1 MCNTLLKNIQLNPND
16 SASVYFKEGL
26 QLDRNNHHF
35 KAYKF
40 LIRAKELYQT
50 KNDADSIALCNLA
63 IFKILRGN
71 EDTQEESIEFL
82 DDYHNYG
89 AKKKDSMKLMT
100 SNYYYASYYFEDSI
114 KTLTPHY
121 YKKSLVYAKGLKRE
135 SSQANI
141 YSNLGLFY
149 TSYKNDSAK
158 YFFEKALKTYPK
170 ENTTSLF
177 QAHLNYANF
186 FQKIKDYK
194 QALNQLKKAETYT
207 TDQFS
212 KNLRKVIYK
221 KYSECYSE
229 IGNSALSLK
238 YMQKYISVKDSLDLQ
253 AKNIAISELNKKY
266 NNAEQEKII
275 LEEQQKS
282 KERRNL
288 LIGAIIFIVLG
299 GTIGLLT
306 LKNSRKKQQLAEQE
320 KALEVQKNLTLLKE
334 QEITTINAMVSGQEK
349 ERKRVAEDLHDNL
362 GSVLA
367 TLKLHFENLK
377 MNQETQKMD
386 QDILF
391 DKTENL
397 IDEAY
402 LKVRSIAHAKN
413 AGVIAEKGLLIAV
426 QMMAEKI
433 SSANKISIEVVHF
446 GLDTPLENSL
456 EIAVFRIVQELTT
469 NVLKHAN
476 ASQTT
481 INLSRHENTLNI
493 IVEDNGK
500 GFDITQIDSKTGMG
514 LHSIRTRVEH
524 VQGEFIVDTTP
535 KKGTTVIINIPIE

>member
-1 MCNTLLKNIQLNPND
+1 
-16 SASVYFKEGL
+16 
-26 QLDRNNHHF
+26 
-35 KAYKF
+35 
-40 LIRAKELYQT
+40 
-50 KNDADSIALCNLA
+50 
-63 IFKILRGN
+63 
-71 EDTQEESIEFL
+71 
-82 DDYHNYG
+82 
-89 AKKKDSMKLMT
+89 
-100 SNYYYASYYFEDSI
+100 
-114 KTLTPHY
+114 
-121 YKKSLVYAKGLKRE
+121 
-135 SSQANI
+135 
-141 YSNLGLFY
+141 
-149 TSYKNDSAK
+149 
-158 YFFEKALKTYPK
+158 
-170 ENTTSLF
+170 
-177 QAHLNYANF
+177 
-186 FQKIKDYK
+186 
-194 QALNQLKKAETYT
+194 
-207 TDQFS
+207 
-212 KNLRKVIYK
+212 
-221 KYSECYSE
+221 
-229 IGNSALSLK
+229 
-238 YMQKYISVKDSLDLQ
+238 
-253 AKNIAISELNKKY
+253 
-266 NNAEQEKII
+266 
-275 LEEQQKS
+275 
-282 KERRNL
+282 
-288 LIGAIIFIVLG
+288 
-299 GTIGLLT
+299 
-306 LKNSRKKQQLAEQE
+306 
-320 KALEVQKNLTLLKE
+320 
-334 QEITTINAMVSGQEK
+334 
-349 ERKRVAEDLHDNL
+349 
-362 GSVLA
+362 
-367 TLKLHFENLK
+367 